1 MIFQVLGGRDR
12 QERRQA
18 GEKTGGR
25 GDRRERRQAGE
36 ALVGL
41 QGLWVHGR
49 MSIKLW
55 CLACGEVSVQL

>member
-18 GEKTGGR
+18 GEETGGR

-36 ALVGL
+36 ETGRRGDR
-41 QGLWVHGR
+41 QERHLWVCRVYGS
-49 MSIKLW
+49 MGE
-55 CLACGEVSVQL
+55 CL

>member
-18 GEKTGGR
+18 GEETGGR

-36 ALVGL
+36 ETGRR
-41 QGLWVHGR
+41 GDRRERHLWVCRVYGS
-49 MSIKLW
+49 MGE
-55 CLACGEVSVQL
+55 CL